1 MSSFEKICSNMA
13 LVVGSLYFIDV
24 ILIKYLF
31 CSPLLVM
38 QESLRFSYHSNIQIY
53 TSRRKKMQSFI
64 FFRHLYFCKKSK
76 SVTKFYLNKCT
87 NVNSFMS
94 KTQKN
99 GLIKS
104 LLFRCFSYIWKD
116 ILYKN
121 GYTHDFVDKCIKE
134 IFELVLTSKINLSK
148 VP

>member
-1 MSSFEKICSNMA
+1 MSSFEKICSNIA

-38 QESLRFSYHSNIQIY
+38 QESLRFKYHSNIQIQ
-53 TSRRKKMQSFI
+53 TSRRKKMWSLI
-64 FFRHLYFCKKSK
+64 FFRQLYFCKKGK
-76 SVTKFYLNKCT
+76 IVTKFYRKKYT
-87 NVNSFMS
+87 NVKRVIS
-94 KTQKN
+94 KT

-104 LLFRCFSYIWKD
+104 LPFRCFSYIWKD

-121 GYTHDFVDKCIKE
+121 GYTYDFVDKCIKE
-134 IFELVLTSKINLSK
+134 IFDLVLSSKINLSK